1 MSKVSVRLNSAAA
14 KQLLTGDAVRRDLE
28 RRAAAIRDAA
38 NAGTSP
44 DSMSNRPYESGAD
57 SGRTRARAYVAT
69 ATPHGIND
77 NAKHDKLRKSLVAG
91 R

>member
-1 MSKVSVRLNSAAA
+1 MSKVSVRLDGAAA
-14 KQLLTGDAVRRDLE
+14 RRLLASDSVRRDLE
-28 RRAAAIRDAA
+28 RRAGAIRDAA

-44 DSMSNRPYESGAD
+44 DSMSSRPYESGAD
-57 SGRTRARAYVAT
+57 SGRTRARAYVVA

-77 NAKHDKLRKSLVAG
+77 NAKHDKLRKSLTAG